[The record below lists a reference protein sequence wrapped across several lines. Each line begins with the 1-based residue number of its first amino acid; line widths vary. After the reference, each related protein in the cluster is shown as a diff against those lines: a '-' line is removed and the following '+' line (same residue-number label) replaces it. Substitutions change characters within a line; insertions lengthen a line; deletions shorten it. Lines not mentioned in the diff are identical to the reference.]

1 MACRSHDGGVHRLLL
16 IEDDPAIA
24 EPLTRALVRD
34 GYLVEAARDGP
45 TGLQRALAGDYDLLV
60 LDLGLPGLDG
70 LEVCRRLRAALPTL
84 PVLMLTAPTEELH
97 AVVGFDVGADDY
109 VTKPFRL
116 AELLARVRARL
127 RNRPVT
133 VPEANRV
140 RVDLAA
146 RRAWRE
152 NTELALTPKEF
163 DLLAREAG
171 KVVRR
176 ERIMEEVWGSPWYG
190 STKTLDMHVSWLRR
204 KLGDDP
210 ANPRLLTTVR
220 GVGLRLERR

>member
-133 VPEANRV
+133 VLEANRV

>member
-1 MACRSHDGGVHRLLL
+1 VHRLLL

-133 VPEANRV
+133 VLEANGV

-152 NTELALTPKEF
+152 NTELAFTPRNSTCWPGRP
-163 DLLAREAG
+163 ARSCG
-171 KVVRR
+171 VSGSWRR
-176 ERIMEEVWGSPWYG
+176 SGGRPGTARPRPWTCMSPG
-190 STKTLDMHVSWLRR
+190 CGASWATTQPI
-204 KLGDDP
+204 P
-210 ANPRLLTTVR
+210 AS
-220 GVGLRLERR
+220 

>member
-97 AVVGFDVGADDY
+97 AVVGFDAGADDY

-133 VPEANRV
+133 VLEANGV

>member
-84 PVLMLTAPTEELH
+84 PVLMLTAPTEKLH
-97 AVVGFDVGADDY
+97 AVVGFDAGADDY